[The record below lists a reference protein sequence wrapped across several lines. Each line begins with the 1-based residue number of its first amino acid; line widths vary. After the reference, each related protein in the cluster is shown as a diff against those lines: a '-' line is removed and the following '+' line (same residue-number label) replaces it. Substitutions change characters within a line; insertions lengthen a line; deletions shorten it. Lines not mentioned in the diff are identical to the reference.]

1 MSKNCAVILAS
12 KNCAVIL
19 AAGEG
24 KRMKANKP
32 KPMMEVLDRP
42 MIDWVLDATEASGVN
57 DTILVVGAYGEQLVD
72 HCGDRSAICWQKER
86 LGTGH
91 AVMMALD
98 YLNASDAENVLILNG
113 DAPFM
118 DAATIAESL
127 ALHEANGNAVTVI
140 SARLDDPF
148 GYGRIIQGADGSFE
162 RIVEQKDAT
171 EEEKAIRNVNS
182 GAYWF
187 RREDLIASLGKLTTD
202 NAAHEYYLTDTI
214 YILKQEGKNAGV
226 FVTENAD
233 VVLGANDREQLQAL
247 NDIAARN
254 FPEAVK

>member
-1 MSKNCAVILAS
+1 MS

-32 KPMMEVLDRP
+32 KPMMEVLSRP
-42 MIDWVLDATEASGVN
+42 MIDWVLDAAEAGGVK

-72 HCGDRSAICWQKER
+72 HCGERSAICWQRER

>member
-1 MSKNCAVILAS
+1 MS

-72 HCGDRSAICWQKER
+72 HCGDRSAICWQRER

-98 YLNASDAENVLILNG
+98 YLNASDADNVLILNG

>member
-1 MSKNCAVILAS
+1 MS

-32 KPMMEVLDRP
+32 KPMMEVLSRP
-42 MIDWVLDATEASGVN
+42 MIDWVLDAAEASGVK

-72 HCGDRSAICWQKER
+72 HCGDRSAICWQRER

>member
-1 MSKNCAVILAS
+1 MS

-32 KPMMEVLDRP
+32 KPMMEVLSRP
-42 MIDWVLDATEASGVN
+42 MIDWVLDAAEASGVK

-72 HCGDRSAICWQKER
+72 HCGERSAICWPRER

>member
-1 MSKNCAVILAS
+1 MS

-72 HCGDRSAICWQKER
+72 HCGERSAICWQRER

-148 GYGRIIQGADGSFE
+148 GYGRIVQGADGSFE

>member
-1 MSKNCAVILAS
+1 MS

-32 KPMMEVLDRP
+32 KPMMEVLSRP
-42 MIDWVLDATEASGVN
+42 MIDWVLDAAEASGVK

-72 HCGDRSAICWQKER
+72 HCGDRSAICWQRER

-98 YLNASDAENVLILNG
+98 YLNASDADNVLILNG

-148 GYGRIIQGADGSFE
+148 GYGRIVQGADGSFE

-171 EEEKAIRNVNS
+171 DEEKAIRNVNS

-187 RREDLIASLGKLTTD
+187 RREDLISSLGKLTTD
-202 NAAHEYYLTDTI
+202 NAAGEYYLTDTI

>member
-1 MSKNCAVILAS
+1 MS

-32 KPMMEVLDRP
+32 KPMMEVLSRP
-42 MIDWVLDATEASGVN
+42 MIDWVLDAAEASGVK

-72 HCGDRSAICWQKER
+72 HCGDRSAICWQRER

-98 YLNASDAENVLILNG
+98 YLNASDADNVLILNG

-140 SARLDDPF
+140 SARLDEPF
-148 GYGRIIQGADGSFE
+148 GYGRIVQGADGSFE

-171 EEEKAIRNVNS
+171 DEEKAIRNVNS

-187 RREDLIASLGKLTTD
+187 RREDLISSLGKLTTD
-202 NAAHEYYLTDTI
+202 NAAGEYYLTDTI
-214 YILKQEGKNAGV
+214 YILKQEGTNAGV

>member
-1 MSKNCAVILAS
+1 MS

-24 KRMKANKP
+24 KRMKPNKP

-214 YILKQEGKNAGV
+214 YILKQEGKNVGV

>member
-1 MSKNCAVILAS
+1 MS

-32 KPMMEVLDRP
+32 KPMMEVLSRP
-42 MIDWVLDATEASGVN
+42 MIDWVLDAAEASGVK

-72 HCGDRSAICWQKER
+72 HCGERSAICWQRER

-98 YLNASDAENVLILNG
+98 YPNASDADNVLILNG

>member
-1 MSKNCAVILAS
+1 MS

-42 MIDWVLDATEASGVN
+42 MIDWVLDATEVSGVN

>member
-1 MSKNCAVILAS
+1 MS

-127 ALHEANGNAVTVI
+127 ALHEANGNV
-140 SARLDDPF
+140 
-148 GYGRIIQGADGSFE
+148 QGADGSFE

>member
-1 MSKNCAVILAS
+1 
-12 KNCAVIL
+12 
-19 AAGEG
+19 
-24 KRMKANKP
+24 MKANKP
-32 KPMMEVLDRP
+32 KPMMEVLSRP
-42 MIDWVLDATEASGVN
+42 MIDWVLDAAEASGVK

-72 HCGDRSAICWQKER
+72 HCGDRSAICWQRER

-98 YLNASDAENVLILNG
+98 YLNASDADNVLILNG

-140 SARLDDPF
+140 SARLDEPF
-148 GYGRIIQGADGSFE
+148 GYGRIVQGADGSFE

-171 EEEKAIRNVNS
+171 DEEKAIRNVNS

-187 RREDLIASLGKLTTD
+187 RREDLISSLGKLTTD
-202 NAAHEYYLTDTI
+202 NAAGEYYLTDTI

>member
-1 MSKNCAVILAS
+1 MS

-42 MIDWVLDATEASGVN
+42 MIDWVLAATEASGVN
-57 DTILVVGAYGEQLVD
+57 DTILVVGDNGEQLVD

-148 GYGRIIQGADGSFE
+148 GYGRIVQGADGSFE

-171 EEEKAIRNVNS
+171 EEEKAIRNGNS

>member
-1 MSKNCAVILAS
+1 MS

-202 NAAHEYYLTDTI
+202 NAADEYYLTDTI

>member
-1 MSKNCAVILAS
+1 MSKNCAV
-12 KNCAVIL
+12 VL

-42 MIDWVLDATEASGVN
+42 MIDWVLDAVEASDVQEK
-57 DTILVVGAYGEQLVD
+57 ILIVGAYGEQLEEHV
-72 HCGDRSAICWQKER
+72 GDRSAICWQRER

-98 YLNASDAENVLILNG
+98 FLNASDAENVLILNG

-127 ALHEANGNAVTVI
+127 KQHTADGNAVTVI
-140 SARLDDPF
+140 SARLDDPT

-171 EEEKAIRNVNS
+171 EEELAIQNVNS
-182 GAYWF
+182 GAYWYE
-187 RREDLIASLGKLTTD
+187 REALIASLGKLTTE

-214 YILKQEGKNAGV
+214 YILKQEGKRTGV

-233 VVLGANDREQLQAL
+233 VVLGANDREQLAAL
-247 NDIAARN
+247 NDIARAK
-254 FPEAVK
+254 FQA

>member
-1 MSKNCAVILAS
+1 MS

-32 KPMMEVLDRP
+32 KPMMEVLSRP
-42 MIDWVLDATEASGVN
+42 MIDWVLDAAEASGVK

-72 HCGDRSAICWQKER
+72 HCGDRSAICWQRER

-98 YLNASDAENVLILNG
+98 YLNASDADNVLILNG

-140 SARLDDPF
+140 SARLDEPF
-148 GYGRIIQGADGSFE
+148 GYGRIVQGADGSFE

-171 EEEKAIRNVNS
+171 DEEKAIRNVNS

-187 RREDLIASLGKLTTD
+187 RREDLISSLGKLTTD
-202 NAAHEYYLTDTI
+202 NAAGEYYLTDTI
-214 YILKQEGKNAGV
+214 YILKPEGKNAGV

>member
-1 MSKNCAVILAS
+1 MS

-42 MIDWVLDATEASGVN
+42 MIDWVLDSTEASGVN

>member
-1 MSKNCAVILAS
+1 MS

-32 KPMMEVLDRP
+32 KPMMEVLSRP
-42 MIDWVLDATEASGVN
+42 MIDWVLDAAEASGVK

-72 HCGDRSAICWQKER
+72 HCGDRSAICWQRER

-98 YLNASDAENVLILNG
+98 YLSASDADNVLILNG

-140 SARLDDPF
+140 SARLDEPF
-148 GYGRIIQGADGSFE
+148 GYGRIVQGADGSFE

-187 RREDLIASLGKLTTD
+187 RREDLISSLGKLTTD
-202 NAAHEYYLTDTI
+202 NAAGEYYLTDTI

>member
-1 MSKNCAVILAS
+1 MS

-32 KPMMEVLDRP
+32 KPMMEVLSRP
-42 MIDWVLDATEASGVN
+42 MIDWVLDAAEASGVK

-72 HCGDRSAICWQKER
+72 HCGDRFAICWQRER

-98 YLNASDAENVLILNG
+98 YLNASDADNVLILNG

-140 SARLDDPF
+140 SARLDEPF
-148 GYGRIIQGADGSFE
+148 GYGRIVQGADGSFE

-171 EEEKAIRNVNS
+171 DEEKAIRNVNS

-187 RREDLIASLGKLTTD
+187 RREDLISSLGKLTTD
-202 NAAHEYYLTDTI
+202 NAAGEYYLTDTI

>member
-1 MSKNCAVILAS
+1 MS

-32 KPMMEVLDRP
+32 KPMLEVLSRP
-42 MIDWVLDATEASGVN
+42 MIDWVLDAAKASGVS
-57 DTILVVGAYGEQLVD
+57 DTILVVGAYGEQLVE
-72 HCGDRSAICWQKER
+72 HCGNRSAICWQKER

-98 YLNASDAENVLILNG
+98 YLKASDADNVLILNG

-127 ALHEANGNAVTVI
+127 DLHEEQGNAVTVI
-140 SARLDDPF
+140 SAKLDDPF
-148 GYGRIIQGADGSFE
+148 GYGRIVQGADGSFE

-171 EEEKAIRNVNS
+171 EAERAIQNVNS

-187 RREDLIASLGKLTTD
+187 RREDLINSLGKLTTD

-214 YILKQEGKNAGV
+214 YILKQDGKKAGV

-254 FPEAVK
+254 FPEAAQ

>member
-1 MSKNCAVILAS
+1 MS

-32 KPMMEVLDRP
+32 KPMMEVLSRP
-42 MIDWVLDATEASGVN
+42 MIDWVLDAAEASGVK

-98 YLNASDAENVLILNG
+98 YLNASDADNVLILNG

-140 SARLDDPF
+140 SARLDEPF
-148 GYGRIIQGADGSFE
+148 GYGRIVQGADGSFE

-171 EEEKAIRNVNS
+171 DEEKAIRNVNS

-187 RREDLIASLGKLTTD
+187 RREDLISSLGKLTTN
-202 NAAHEYYLTDTI
+202 NAAGEYYLTDTI

>member
-1 MSKNCAVILAS
+1 MS

-32 KPMMEVLDRP
+32 KPMMEVLSRP
-42 MIDWVLDATEASGVN
+42 MIDWVLDAAEASGVK

-72 HCGDRSAICWQKER
+72 HCGDRSAICWQRER

-98 YLNASDAENVLILNG
+98 YLNASDADNVLILNG

-140 SARLDDPF
+140 SARLDEPF
-148 GYGRIIQGADGSFE
+148 GYGRIVQGADGSFE

-171 EEEKAIRNVNS
+171 DEEKAIRNVNS

-187 RREDLIASLGKLTTD
+187 RREDLISSLGKLTTD
-202 NAAHEYYLTDTI
+202 NAAGEDYLTDTI
-214 YILKQEGKNAGV
+214 YLLKQEGKNAGV

>member
-1 MSKNCAVILAS
+1 MSKNCAVILAT
-12 KNCAVIL
+12 
-19 AAGEG
+19 GEG

-148 GYGRIIQGADGSFE
+148 GYGRIVQGADGSFE

>member
-1 MSKNCAVILAS
+1 MS

-32 KPMMEVLDRP
+32 KPMMEVLSRP
-42 MIDWVLDATEASGVN
+42 MIDWVLDAAEASGVK

-72 HCGDRSAICWQKER
+72 HCGERSAICWQRER

-148 GYGRIIQGADGSFE
+148 GYGRIVQGADGSFE

>member
-1 MSKNCAVILAS
+1 MS

-32 KPMMEVLDRP
+32 KPMMEVLSRP
-42 MIDWVLDATEASGVN
+42 MIDWVLDAAEASGVN

-202 NAAHEYYLTDTI
+202 NAAHEYFLTDTI

>member
-1 MSKNCAVILAS
+1 MS

-32 KPMMEVLDRP
+32 KPMMEVLSRP
-42 MIDWVLDATEASGVN
+42 MIDWVLDAAEASGVK

-72 HCGDRSAICWQKER
+72 HCGERSAICWQRER

-98 YLNASDAENVLILNG
+98 YLNASDADNVLILNG

-202 NAAHEYYLTDTI
+202 NAADEYYLTDTI

>member
-1 MSKNCAVILAS
+1 MS

-72 HCGDRSAICWQKER
+72 HCGDRSAICWQRER

>member
-1 MSKNCAVILAS
+1 MS

-98 YLNASDAENVLILNG
+98 YLNASDAEHVLILNG

>member
-1 MSKNCAVILAS
+1 MS

-32 KPMMEVLDRP
+32 KPMMEVLSRP
-42 MIDWVLDATEASGVN
+42 MIDWVLDAAEASGVK

-72 HCGDRSAICWQKER
+72 HCGERSAICWQRER

-98 YLNASDAENVLILNG
+98 YLNASDADNVLILNG

-148 GYGRIIQGADGSFE
+148 GYGRIVQGADGSFE

>member
-1 MSKNCAVILAS
+1 MS

-42 MIDWVLDATEASGVN
+42 MIDWVLDATEASGVK

-148 GYGRIIQGADGSFE
+148 GYGRIVQGADGSFE

>member
-1 MSKNCAVILAS
+1 MS

-32 KPMMEVLDRP
+32 KPMMEVLSRP
-42 MIDWVLDATEASGVN
+42 MIDWVLDAAEASGVK

-72 HCGDRSAICWQKER
+72 HCGDRSAICWQRER

-98 YLNASDAENVLILNG
+98 YLNASDADNVLILNG

-140 SARLDDPF
+140 SARLDEPF
-148 GYGRIIQGADGSFE
+148 GYGRIVQGADGSFE

-171 EEEKAIRNVNS
+171 DEEKAIRNVNS

-187 RREDLIASLGKLTTD
+187 RREDLISSLGKLTTD
-202 NAAHEYYLTDTI
+202 NAAGEYYLTDTI

>member
-1 MSKNCAVILAS
+1 MS

-42 MIDWVLDATEASGVN
+42 MIDWVLDAVDASGVK

-148 GYGRIIQGADGSFE
+148 GYGRIVQGADGSFE

>member
-1 MSKNCAVILAS
+1 MS

-148 GYGRIIQGADGSFE
+148 GYGRIVQGADGSFE
-162 RIVEQKDAT
+162 RIVEQNDAT

>member
-1 MSKNCAVILAS
+1 MS

-32 KPMMEVLDRP
+32 KPMMEVLSRP
-42 MIDWVLDATEASGVN
+42 MIDWVLDAAEASGVK

-72 HCGDRSAICWQKER
+72 HCGDRSAICWQRER

-98 YLNASDAENVLILNG
+98 YLNASDADNVLILNG

>member
-1 MSKNCAVILAS
+1 MSKNCAV
-12 KNCAVIL
+12 VL

-32 KPMMEVLDRP
+32 KPMMEVLGRP
-42 MIDWVLDATEASGVN
+42 MIDWVLDAVEQSDVEEK
-57 DTILVVGAYGEQLVD
+57 ILVVGAYGEQLED
-72 HCGDRSAICWQKER
+72 YIGDRAAICWQRER

-98 YLNASDAENVLILNG
+98 FLNASEADNVLILNG

-118 DAATIAESL
+118 DAETIAASL
-127 ALHEANGNAVTVI
+127 ALHEARQNAVTVI
-140 SARLDDPF
+140 CAALDDPT

-171 EEEKAIRNVNS
+171 EEELRIRNVNS

-187 RREDLIASLGKLTTD
+187 RRNELIASLGQLTTE

-233 VVLGANDREQLQAL
+233 VVLGANDREQLAAL
-247 NDIAARN
+247 NDIAAR
-254 FPEAVK
+254 KLQKD

>member
-1 MSKNCAVILAS
+1 MS

>member
-1 MSKNCAVILAS
+1 MS

-42 MIDWVLDATEASGVN
+42 MIDWVLDAVDASGVK

>member
-1 MSKNCAVILAS
+1 MS

-19 AAGEG
+19 AAGE
-24 KRMKANKP
+24 
-32 KPMMEVLDRP
+32 
-42 MIDWVLDATEASGVN
+42 IDWVLDATEASGVN

-72 HCGDRSAICWQKER
+72 HCGDRSAICWQRER

-148 GYGRIIQGADGSFE
+148 GYGRIVQGADGSFE
-162 RIVEQKDAT
+162 RI
-171 EEEKAIRNVNS
+171 
-182 GAYWF
+182 
-187 RREDLIASLGKLTTD
+187 SLGKLTTD

>member
-1 MSKNCAVILAS
+1 MS

-72 HCGDRSAICWQKER
+72 HYGDRSAICWQKER

>member
-1 MSKNCAVILAS
+1 MS

-32 KPMMEVLDRP
+32 KPMMEVLSRP
-42 MIDWVLDATEASGVN
+42 MIDWVLDAAEASGVK

-72 HCGDRSAICWQKER
+72 HCGDRSAICWQRER

-98 YLNASDAENVLILNG
+98 YLNASDADNVLILNG

-127 ALHEANGNAVTVI
+127 TLHEANGNAVTVI
-140 SARLDDPF
+140 SARLDEPF
-148 GYGRIIQGADGSFE
+148 GYGRIVQGADGSFE

-187 RREDLIASLGKLTTD
+187 RREDLISSLGKLTTD
-202 NAAHEYYLTDTI
+202 NAAGEYYLTDTI